1 MGVQRRSGWV
11 GPALVGVL
19 VVGALWVAA
28 VPAQAA
34 AIPGGSTVIVSAG
47 QGIHAGLY
55 ATGSTVTID
64 GTVDQSTPSR
74 VASALRF
81 AGRAGQPA
89 GGAVRDLSVLAP
101 AAATPGAAAS
111 ALGTAA
117 RRYLIL
123 AVLGALLLW
132 LAPRWTRRLADAVQT
147 RPWGSLGWGILAV
160 LLFLGAVIVVL
171 AGTLIL
177 ALITGLLTLGGLA
190 VVVALAGGLFL
201 AILGSGFWVF
211 ITYGAQIVVSYEVG
225 RWILARGR
233 AAGAVNRFAALLLGL
248 VLLVILTGIPV
259 LGGLTTLVVVL
270 LGLGALWYSWTSRGP
285 AVAGPPPGAAP
296 PI

>member
-11 GPALVGVL
+11 RPALVLAL
-19 VVGALWVAA
+19 VVGALWVLA

-34 AIPGGSTVIVSAG
+34 AIRGGSTVLVSAG

-55 ATGSTVTID
+55 ATGSTVTFESTA
-64 GTVDQSTPSR
+64 GQSAPSQ
-74 VASALRF
+74 VAGALLF
-81 AGRAGQPA
+81 AGQAAQPD
-89 GGAVRDLSVLAP
+89 GAVVRDLGAA
-101 AAATPGAAAS
+101 AAATPGAAAR

-132 LAPRWTRRLADAVQT
+132 LAPRWTRRLADTVQA

-160 LLFLGAVIVVL
+160 LLFLVAIILVL
-171 AGTLIL
+171 AGTVIL
-177 ALITGLLTLGGLA
+177 ALITGLLTLGSLA
-190 VVVALAGGLFL
+190 VVVALAGGLIL

-211 ITYGAQIVVSYEVG
+211 ITYVAQIVVSYEVG

-259 LGGLTTLVVVL
+259 LGGLTTLIVVL

-296 PI
+296 LI